1 MDGSPL
7 AVFMVVL
14 FVLFLVAIV
23 LLGLFHPRRPEQLLD
38 WKPTR
43 SPEVEA
49 ELEIDDIDQMLEAQ
63 NARRRRRGAPELSVE
78 DLELRVAAD
87 RREDRRRRDAY
98 LAEREGGLA
107 DEDRRQ
113 MEEALA
119 RRRRKRDRERRG
131 F

>member
-49 ELEIDDIDQMLEAQ
+49 ELEVDDIDQMLEAQ

-78 DLELRVAAD
+78 DLELQVAAD

>member
-49 ELEIDDIDQMLEAQ
+49 ELEVDDIDQMLEAQ